1 MPNLGL
7 SKGPVPS
14 NFPLNP
20 IFKKDRLSPSG
31 FLTVFLGVLL
41 VICSARL
48 APAQTAGTITG
59 TIVDQSGAVIPD
71 ATVTLTN
78 SGTGVVARTLKTSAA
93 GTYVAEAFP
102 VGTYQISLKAN
113 GFQRAVPAGIG
124 LNEADRL
131 GGHLAMK
138 VAEVS
143 SPVAVNEAATI
154 NHTHR

>member
-41 VICSARL
+41 AVCSARL

-71 ATVTLTN
+71 ATVTITN
-78 SGTGVVARTLKTSAA
+78 SGAGGVARNFKNNAA
-93 GTYVAEAFP
+93 GTYVAEA
-102 VGTYQISLKAN
+102 
-113 GFQRAVPAGIG
+113 
-124 LNEADRL
+124 
-131 GGHLAMK
+131 LAL
-138 VAEVS
+138 
-143 SPVAVNEAATI
+143 
-154 NHTHR
+154 